1 MKTVLLFF
9 TGFILSPIILEA
21 ASFWHT
27 TPLGFVIYQVM
38 AFSILFAVSIW
49 HRKKRRGS

>member
-38 AFSILFAVSIW
+38 AFRLTLKEIFGGYG
-49 HRKKRRGS
+49 R